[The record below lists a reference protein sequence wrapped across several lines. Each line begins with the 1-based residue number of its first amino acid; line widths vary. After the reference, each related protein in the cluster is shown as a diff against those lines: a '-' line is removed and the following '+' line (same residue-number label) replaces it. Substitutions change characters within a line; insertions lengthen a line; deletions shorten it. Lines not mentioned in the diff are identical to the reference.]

1 MSLDAV
7 TGAAKAQMPEA
18 AAADFIHSLFKP
30 AHILVAISGG
40 SDSTG
45 LLAALAEHL
54 KSLPNS
60 GVTLS
65 AATID
70 HGLRA
75 EAADEARE
83 VAALCA
89 SLGIPHVIRRW
100 QGEKPKNGIMA
111 AAREAR
117 YGLLADIAAEISANV
132 IVTAHTID
140 DQRETLAMRTARL
153 NEGEVGAGTGIADA
167 VLFDRRIWIVRPL
180 LGCRRADIRAYL
192 DGRGMPWLDDP
203 SNEDV
208 RYERVRTRKHL
219 SLEPA
224 LLSLPDASTAR
235 AALSADAAAWLEA
248 YVAVHAGAL
257 CAISRAALA
266 ADEAVIAYAIPYLA
280 AVFGGEPYGPGRERM
295 RRILDF
301 IAEGRPGRRTA
312 GGVVFDLRRDG
323 LYLMRESRDIRPLVL
338 AAGADGIWDGRF
350 RIVNHEAA
358 AIRVE
363 AAGAT
368 GAMEFPE
375 GLPKGAVQRARAVL
389 PKAVVGDEGA
399 AASVTT
405 APYLAP
411 FDRFLTRFN
420 LTFANRLAA
429 CLDRE
434 PYVPPPL

>member
-1 MSLDAV
+1 
-7 TGAAKAQMPEA
+7 MPEA

-60 GVTLS
+60 DLTLS

-75 EAADEARE
+75 ESAGEVCE
-83 VAALCA
+83 VAAFCA
-89 SLGIPHVIRRW
+89 SLGIAHVIRRW
-100 QGEKPKNGIMA
+100 EGEKPKNGTMA

-132 IVTAHTID
+132 IVTAHTVD

-153 NEGEVGAGTGIADA
+153 NEGEAGAATGIAEA
-167 VLFDRRIWIVRPL
+167 MLFDRRIWIVRPFL
-180 LGCRRADIRAYL
+180 ACRRVDIRAYL
-192 DGRGMPWLDDP
+192 EGRSMSWLDDP

-208 RYERVRTRKHL
+208 RYERVRTRKNL
-219 SLEPA
+219 SQEPA
-224 LLSLPDASTAR
+224 LFPLPDAGAAR
-235 AALSADAAAWLEA
+235 AALSDAAAAWLGD
-248 YVAVHAGAL
+248 YVTVHAGAL
-257 CAISRAALA
+257 CAISRKALA
-266 ADEAVIAYAIPYLA
+266 ADEAVIAYALSHLA

-301 IAEGRPGRRTA
+301 IGEGRPGRRTA

-323 LYLMRESRDIRPLVL
+323 LYLMRESRDIKPLVL
-338 AAGADGIWDGRF
+338 AVGVAGVWDGRF
-350 RIVNHEAA
+350 RIVNHGPAI
-358 AIRVE
+358 IRVE
-363 AAGAT
+363 AAGLMGT
-368 GAMEFPE
+368 MEFPD

-389 PKAVVGDEGA
+389 PKVIASDEGA
-399 AASVTT
+399 TMSVTIT
-405 APYLAP
+405 PHLTP

-429 CLDRE
+429 CLGRE
-434 PYVPPPL
+434 TYMPPPL